1 VATKAVS
8 RVAMCAVLLSL
19 ALPISS
25 VAANSAGSSCR
36 KAGALSGTAKRPL
49 VCRRVKGKLVWKR
62 SKVSSAKNVKS
73 PPSRL
78 SVPLTAQFSQTS
90 GIVLMWGAPV
100 DATLSRP
107 TAYRAQFQTSATPWL
122 SLQDWTVVNS
132 AASIYSQAIKGDG
145 LNGMTLRFRVAA
157 VNAFGVGEYSESNW
171 VSYSATSGKTPGV
184 TAPGGSSSPA
194 VTIPSAVVGTTT
206 TTTTTTTTLALVG
219 TVSQR
224 NAVAKGASYLRS
236 SSFSRTGLIEQLQ
249 YEGFSLADATYG
261 TDAQGADWNA
271 QAVKKGASYLRSSS
285 FSRSGLISQLQYED
299 FSLAEATYG
308 TDAQGADWNAQAAKK
323 AASYLRSSSFSRSGL
338 LSQLLYEG
346 FSQSEAEYGVSTTG
360 L

>member
-1 VATKAVS
+1 
-8 RVAMCAVLLSL
+8 MCAVFLSL

-25 VAANSAGSSCR
+25 VAANSAGASCK
-36 KAGALSGTAKRPL
+36 KAGALSGTAQQPL
-49 VCRRVKGKLVWKR
+49 VCRRVKGKLVWKP
-62 SKVSSAKNVKS
+62 SQVSSAKNVKS

-78 SVPLTAQFSQTS
+78 SVPLTAQFGQTS

-122 SLQDWTVVNS
+122 SLKDWTVVDS
-132 AASIYSQAIKGDG
+132 AASTHSQAIKGDG

-171 VSYSATSGKTPGV
+171 VTYSATSGQTPGV

-194 VTIPSAVVGTTT
+194 VTIPSAVVGTIS
-206 TTTTTTTTLALVG
+206 TTTTTTLALVG

-236 SSFSRTGLIEQLQ
+236 SSFSRIGLIEQLQ
-249 YEGFSLADATYG
+249 FEGFSLADATYG
-261 TDAQGADWNA
+261 ADAQGADWNA

-285 FSRSGLISQLQYED
+285 FSRSGLISQLEFED

-323 AASYLRSSSFSRSGL
+323 AASYLRSGSFSRSGL

-346 FSQSEAEYGVSTTG
+346 FSQSEAEFGVGTTG